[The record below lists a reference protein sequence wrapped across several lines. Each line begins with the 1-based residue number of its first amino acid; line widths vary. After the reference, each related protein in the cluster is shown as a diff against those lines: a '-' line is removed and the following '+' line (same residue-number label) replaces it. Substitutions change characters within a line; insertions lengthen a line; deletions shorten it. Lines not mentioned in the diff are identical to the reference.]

1 MVKLKKGFGDWVAE
15 ALENIETIEVAE
27 ARQLHGRDDVQFI
40 DVRDLNELAEG
51 GTIPGAAHAPR
62 GMLEFLADPD
72 SPYHNKVFS
81 QNKKFVLFC
90 ASGGRSS
97 LAAWRLKEMG
107 FDNICHLAG
116 GFKGWR
122 HAGGEVAEHRAD
134 SD

>member
-1 MVKLKKGFGDWVAE
+1 MLKLKKGFGDWVAE

-27 ARQLHGRDDVQFI
+27 ARQLHGKDDVQFI
-40 DVRDLNELAEG
+40 DVRDLNELTEG

-81 QNKKFVLFC
+81 QDKKFVLFC

-122 HAGGEVAEHRAD
+122 HAGGEVAAHRAD